1 MAAHRIIHLCNN
13 VEVLAYAL
21 EKLNARGRGASA
33 QAVLLRMKLA
43 ALTAELIAADLIE
56 RTRQKSAISS

>member
-13 VEVLAYAL
+13 VELLAYTL

-33 QAVLLRMKLA
+33 QAVMLRMKLA
-43 ALTAELIAADLIE
+43 ALTAELVAADVIE
-56 RTRQKSAISS
+56 RVRQSSAIS

>member
-13 VEVLAYAL
+13 VEVLAFTL
-21 EKLNARGRGASA
+21 EKLNARGRGNSA

-43 ALTAELIAADLIE
+43 ALTAELITADLIE
-56 RTRQKSAISS
+56 RTRQKAAVS